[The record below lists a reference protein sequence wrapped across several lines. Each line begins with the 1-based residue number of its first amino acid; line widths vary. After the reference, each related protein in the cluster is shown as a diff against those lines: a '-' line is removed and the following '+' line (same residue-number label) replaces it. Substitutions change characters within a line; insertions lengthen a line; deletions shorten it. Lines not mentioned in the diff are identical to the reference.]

1 MKKLVAYL
9 LIASFIIGILAI
21 SSCANIIPPTGGPRD
36 SLPPVLV
43 HANPPD
49 STMNFPGGKIVL
61 TFNEYVDLNNYQ
73 ENMIVSPVPKID
85 PIPDAHL
92 RTITIRLKDTL
103 EPNTTYSINFGRAIK
118 DINEGNEL
126 KDFTYIFTTG
136 NYFDSLEFSGRVL
149 VAETG
154 RPDSTLI
161 VVLHRN
167 FDDSAVAKENPRYFT
182 RLDSSGHFT
191 FRNLPSDTFRVY
203 AMKAEGGMKRYT
215 SPQQLFAFADS
226 PVVINAS
233 TRAVVLFAYAEP
245 TEAKETP
252 STPAV
257 PTRPGGVVRGG
268 PQDKVLRI
276 QTNLEGGQL
285 DLLSQLEI
293 QFSGPIK
300 TMDTTQVRLTNEVYE
315 PVSNVRYLLDSTRR
329 KLTVQSNWLPNRGFN
344 LIVSKEFVED
354 SAGKKIIRDDTLSF
368 KTKNTTEYG
377 SLKLRFINLDLAK
390 HPVLQFVQ
398 GGQLKYAHIFTDR
411 NVNIRLFQPGEYELR
426 ILYDDNQNGKWD
438 PGEFFEKHRQPEKVQ
453 PLQRK
458 LEVKPN
464 WDSEVD
470 ITL

>member
-1 MKKLVAYL
+1 
-9 LIASFIIGILAI
+9 
-21 SSCANIIPPTGGPRD
+21 
-36 SLPPVLV
+36 
-43 HANPPD
+43 
-49 STMNFPGGKIVL
+49 
-61 TFNEYVDLNNYQ
+61 
-73 ENMIVSPVPKID
+73 
-85 PIPDAHL
+85 
-92 RTITIRLKDTL
+92 
-103 EPNTTYSINFGRAIK
+103 
-118 DINEGNEL
+118 
-126 KDFTYIFTTG
+126 
-136 NYFDSLEFSGRVL
+136 
-149 VAETG
+149 
-154 RPDSTLI
+154 
-161 VVLHRN
+161 
-167 FDDSAVAKENPRYFT
+167 
-182 RLDSSGHFT
+182 
-191 FRNLPSDTFRVY
+191 
-203 AMKAEGGMKRYT
+203 MKAEGGMKRYT